1 MEKPTN
7 YAHDTH
13 FQKPLIIVSL
23 AHNSSSFGIERWILK
38 RERQKKAEKNETQN
52 FIMTLTLSRASK
64 AKRNISNRMCLA
76 FELLQWIFTLCERV
90 SECVCANK
98 KTQREKIQIRCTLK
112 D

>member
-13 FQKPLIIVSL
+13 SQKPLIIVSL
-23 AHNSSSFGIERWILK
+23 ARNSSSFSIERWILK

-90 SECVCANK
+90 SVCL
-98 KTQREKIQIRCTLK
+98 QIKRHKERKFKL
-112 D
+112 DVR